1 MAEAQERVSLTEF
14 RSWARY
20 RAKRGSLNVGM
31 RIEYG
36 TAMLASLYANTHTK
50 NGGFTVVD
58 FMPHESERPVTLEE
72 AMKSWG

>member
-1 MAEAQERVSLTEF
+1 
-14 RSWARY
+14 
-20 RAKRGSLNVGM
+20 M

>member
-1 MAEAQERVSLTEF
+1 
-14 RSWARY
+14 
-20 RAKRGSLNVGM
+20 M

-36 TAMLASLYANTHTK
+36 TAMLASLYANTHTQH
-50 NGGFTVVD
+50 GGYTVVD